1 MTMWD
6 DDDEPAEPTFEPAL
20 MVLRRFGRAAE
31 RVRWF
36 AEVGM
41 PFDPE
46 IRATARAYL
55 DTLGF
60 PDTEIAPVPD
70 FAEAAA
76 AAESLDWD
84 SPAWEVEESL
94 RADLT
99 EQAIAAFGEDIL
111 TDVLLEVRARVG
123 AAARIGA
130 DEAAALYDE
139 ADEAL
144 INAAVGAAIQTCH
157 QAALVLAAGADG
169 SHPFVHKFRL
179 FEAGRWPVGLAGTSL
194 NLF

>member
-6 DDDEPAEPTFEPAL
+6 DDDEPAEPTPEPAL
-20 MVLRRFGRAAE
+20 TLLQRFSRATE
-31 RVRWF
+31 HVRWF
-36 AEVGM
+36 AGVGT
-41 PFDPE
+41 PFGPE
-46 IRATARAYL
+46 IRAAARAYL

-60 PDTEIAPVPD
+60 PDAEVAPVPD
-70 FAEAAA
+70 FAEAAV

-99 EQAIAAFGEDIL
+99 EQAAVIFGEDIV
-111 TDVLLEVRARVG
+111 TDVLLEVRARAG

-130 DEAAALYDE
+130 DEAAALFGESDE
-139 ADEAL
+139 TL
-144 INAAVGAAIQTCH
+144 INAAVGAAIQACH

-169 SHPFVHKFRL
+169 DHPFVHKFRL
-179 FEAGRWPVGLAGTSL
+179 FEAGRWPVSLIGTSL

>member
-6 DDDEPAEPTFEPAL
+6 DDDEPAEPAPEAAL
-20 MVLRRFGRAAE
+20 ALLRRFGHAAE

-36 AEVGM
+36 AGVGM
-41 PFDPE
+41 PFDSE

-60 PDTEIAPVPD
+60 PDAEIAPVPD

-76 AAESLDWD
+76 AAESLDLD

-99 EQAIAAFGEDIL
+99 EQAAAVFGEDTL
-111 TDVLLEVRARVG
+111 TEVLLEVRARAG

-130 DEAAALYDE
+130 DEAAALFDE
-139 ADEAL
+139 SDEAL
-144 INAAVGAAIQTCH
+144 INAAVGAAIQACH

-169 SHPFVHKFRL
+169 DHPFVYKFRL
-179 FEAGRWPVGLAGTSL
+179 FDAGRWPVGLAGTSL